1 MAQKIKIKYDEKYIE
16 NFKKILAAATCVD
29 SPFVKTTQYIDE
41 QFDSYN
47 IDDEVRAR
55 TISGLLADLSINFTQ
70 NAMQNAME
78 LAQKELTFDQEL
90 RALELRNQGLEKELE
105 ALELKNKYAKEKHPL
120 EMAQLRAQN
129 DLTTAQIEKIKAEQ
143 KLAEEQ
149 QKAIERQVKDNR
161 VIKATSILGDFLQ
174 NLAQRDLIP
183 PASMNEHFFN
193 LLAAITKGDGIAA
206 KAIADYEIKKGK

>member
-1 MAQKIKIKYDEKYIE
+1 M
-16 NFKKILAAATCVD
+16 
-29 SPFVKTTQYIDE
+29 
-41 QFDSYN
+41 
-47 IDDEVRAR
+47 
-55 TISGLLADLSINFTQ
+55 
-70 NAMQNAME
+70 
-78 LAQKELTFDQEL
+78 
-90 RALELRNQGLEKELE
+90 
-105 ALELKNKYAKEKHPL
+105 KEKHPL
-120 EMAQLRAQN
+120 EMDQLRAQN

>member
-47 IDDEVRAR
+47 INDEVRAR

-90 RALELRNQGLEKELE
+90 RALE
-105 ALELKNKYAKEKHPL
+105 
-120 EMAQLRAQN
+120 MDQLRAQN

-161 VIKATSILGDFLQ
+161 IIKATSILGDFLQ

>member
-1 MAQKIKIKYDEKYIE
+1 MAQRIKIKYDEKYIE
-16 NFKKILAAATCVD
+16 NFKKILVAATCVD

-41 QFDSYN
+41 QFDNYN

-90 RALELRNQGLEKELE
+90 RNQGLEKELE
-105 ALELKNKYAKEKHPL
+105 ALELKNKYMKEKHPL
-120 EMAQLRAQN
+120 EMDQLRAQN
-129 DLTTAQIEKIKAEQ
+129 DLTAAQIEKIKAEQ

-149 QKAIERQVKDNR
+149 HKAIERQVKDNR
-161 VIKATSILGDFLQ
+161 IIKATSILGDFLQ

-193 LLAAITKGDGIAA
+193 LLAAITKGDDITA

>member
-90 RALELRNQGLEKELE
+90 RALELRNQ